1 MQWPPERHWSSV
13 CSAIQPSLKN
23 FSSLEL
29 EAQMRL
35 RGESRAVMSYA
46 VQSAV
51 EQETLIGLPNSF

>member
-1 MQWPPERHWSSV
+1 MPWPPERHWSSV
-13 CSAIQPSLKN
+13 CSAIQPLVKH
-23 FSSLEL
+23 SSLEL

-51 EQETLIGLPNSF
+51 EQETLTRLPNSF